1 MENNTIREVENNE
14 EGYYG
19 VGAFVL
25 EMIKVVILA
34 VVIIVPVKAFLFQP
48 FLVSGAS
55 MEPTFENSEY
65 LIVNELG
72 YNKVAPNFGDKNIFT
87 INPFKD
93 INRQTVIVFHYPKDP
108 SQFFIKRVIGLP
120 DEKIQIQ
127 DGKVTI
133 YNAEYPN
140 GFQLDETGYLSS
152 LVKTKGD
159 LTLTLRDDEYFVM
172 GDNRSASSDSRAWGP
187 IKKTD
192 VVGSVLVRAW
202 PLNRMNVF

>member
-1 MENNTIREVENNE
+1 MSENMEKFENNDES
-14 EGYYG
+14 YYG
-19 VGAFVL
+19 VGSFIL

-93 INRQTVIVFHYPKDP
+93 ISRQTVIVFHYPKDR

-120 DEKIQIQ
+120 GEKIQIQ
-127 DGKVTI
+127 DGKVVV
-133 YNAEYPN
+133 YNSEYPE
-140 GFQLDETGYLSS
+140 GFQLDESTYLSS
-152 LVKTKGD
+152 MVKTKGD
-159 LTLTLRDDEYFVM
+159 LTLVLRDDEYFVL
-172 GDNRSASSDSRAWGP
+172 GDNRSASSDSRIWGP

-192 VVGSVLVRAW
+192 VVGNVLVRAW
-202 PLNRMNVF
+202 PLNKMNIF